1 MTQTTLPSSLLSWIE
16 LKSFSAFRMLSLG
29 NPLSYDW
36 TSQSNPAGVPPSL
49 ILPWGIAAEFLS
61 RYTMPRSKQN
71 PLCQRIRQVDKYLRG
86 YGINL
91 RPKQTRG
98 PPLKGK

>member
-1 MTQTTLPSSLLSWIE
+1 MTRTVLPSSLLSWIE
-16 LKSFSAFRMLSLG
+16 LKSFSAFRMPSLG

-36 TSQSNPAGVPPSL
+36 TSQPNPAGVPPSL
-49 ILPWGIAAEFLS
+49 ILPWDTAAESLS
-61 RYTMPRSKQN
+61 QYTMPRSKQN
-71 PLCQRIRQVDKYLRG
+71 LLYQRIRQVDKSLKG